1 MQLDTAPLDPGARLV
16 VELMEKAGRREFYKM
31 SAKEARLVAAQGRH
45 IVQPDPPVMAAVR
58 TLLIPAA
65 SGDIVARQY
74 FPRPPKD
81 GRLDPVLVYFHGGGW
96 VIGDLDSHDVLCR
109 QIADRSGVMVI
120 AVDYRL
126 APEHRFPA
134 AVDDAFAATAWIAG
148 NARGLGVDASRIAVG
163 GDSAGGNLAT
173 VVALMARDAAR
184 SGARAPGVAFQL
196 LIYPSVDMSMTQMSH
211 QEHGDVLPLTTPV
224 MHWFRDHYLGETPDQ
239 YVADWRASPLSADLK
254 GLPPAWVVTAGY
266 DVLLDE
272 GIDYVDRLR
281 SAGVACAH
289 THYPGQIHGFIT
301 MGRLIPEANAAVEEA
316 AAALRGAVGRG

>member
-1 MQLDTAPLDPGARLV
+1 MQRDTSPLDPGARLV
-16 VELMEKAGRREFYKM
+16 VELMEKAGRRDFYKM
-31 SAKEARLVAAQGRH
+31 SAEEAREVAAKGRH
-45 IVQPDPPVMAAVR
+45 VVQPDPPVMAAVR
-58 TLLIPAA
+58 TLLIPGPA
-65 SGDIVARQY
+65 GDITARQY
-74 FPRPPKD
+74 FPRPPRE
-81 GRLDPVLVYFHGGGW
+81 GRVAPVLVYFHGGGW

-120 AVDYRL
+120 SVDYRL

-134 AVDDAFAATAWIAG
+134 AVDDAFAATAWIAK

-173 VVALMARDAAR
+173 VAALMARDQ
-184 SGARAPGVAFQL
+184 GGPGIAFQL

-224 MHWFRDHYLGETPDQ
+224 MHWFRDHYLGETPDRH
-239 YVADWRASPLSADLK
+239 VADWRASPLSANLR

-266 DVLLDE
+266 DVLVDE
-272 GIDYVDRLR
+272 GLDYVDRLR
-281 SAGVACAH
+281 SAGVACEH

-316 AAALRGAVGRG
+316 AVALRAAIGGSS